1 MTKEEI
7 QKQYFNE
14 NEAVLWSGTADALR
28 YFTRTDFVLVPLSL
42 LFGGMLLTYA
52 FSAFV
57 LMAQGKSMAFSL
69 SGITCVL
76 IGMYLIFGRIWYRH
90 KRLSKNIYFVTEN
103 RVFVF
108 NTLRNTVTVDIPIAD
123 ALPEILQNTL
133 FLGRKQLGSDLLYG
147 LGLDVFFHRFTT
159 ESPAFYAISNPEL
172 VKKQIK
178 QAKKMRKWGK
188 QDADDFI

>member
-7 QKQYFNE
+7 QKQYFYE
-14 NEAVLWSGTADALR
+14 NETVLWSGTADALR

-42 LFGGMLLTYA
+42 LLGGMLLVYA
-52 FSAFV
+52 FSSFW
-57 LMAQGKSMAFSL
+57 LMVQAKSMAFSL
-69 SGITCVL
+69 AGLTSVL
-76 IGMYLIFGRIWYRH
+76 IGIYLIFGRIWYRH
-90 KRLSKNIYFVTEN
+90 KRLSRNIYFVTEN

-108 NTLRNTVTVDIPIAD
+108 NTLRDTVTLDMPIAD
-123 ALPEILQNTL
+123 ALPEIFQNTL
-133 FLGRKQLGSDLLYG
+133 FLGEKRLAGDLLYG
-147 LGLDVFFHRFTT
+147 LGLDVFFHHFTT

>member
-7 QKQYFNE
+7 QKEYFYE
-14 NEAVLWSGTADALR
+14 NETVLWSSTADALH

-42 LFGGMLLTYA
+42 LLGGMLLFYA

-57 LMAQGKSMAFSL
+57 LMLQAKSMAFSL
-69 SGITCVL
+69 AGITSVL
-76 IGMYLIFGRIWYRH
+76 IGIYLIFGRIWYRH
-90 KRLSKNIYFVTEN
+90 KRLSRNIYFVTEN

-108 NTLRNTVTVDIPIAD
+108 NTLRDTVTLDMPIAD
-123 ALPEILQNTL
+123 ALPEVSQNTL
-133 FLGRKQLGSDLLYG
+133 FLGEKRLAGDLLYG
-147 LGLDVFFHRFTT
+147 LGLDVFFHHFTT

-178 QAKKMRKWGK
+178 QAKKMRKWGN
-188 QDADDFI
+188 QDANDFI